1 MLTPIQYGF
10 VAISAVAAGLINA
23 LAGGGSLI
31 TFPTLMAVGIPPVMA
46 NVTNTVALCPGY
58 LGATLAQKQ
67 DLQGQQ
73 KRIKLL
79 LPSAIIGGI
88 IGGILLLNSS
98 EQVFERLIPF
108 LILLA
113 AGLLAFQDTL
123 RSWLQRRQADKK
135 GNIPESWAVLPI
147 ALASIYGGYFGA
159 GLSVIELAILGLF
172 IKDNLT
178 RLNALKQLLSL
189 VVNVAAALF
198 FLFSN
203 QVNWSAATVVA
214 IGSLTGGLLGGKL
227 ARIISP
233 SYLRWT
239 VVIISIIIAIV
250 YFLLPSNS

>member
-1 MLTPIQYGF
+1 
-10 VAISAVAAGLINA
+10 VAAGLINA

-58 LGATLAQKQ
+58 LGATLAQKK
-67 DLQGQQ
+67 DLHGQQ
-73 KRIKLL
+73 KRIRLL
-79 LPSAIIGGI
+79 LPSAVIGGI

-98 EQVFERLIPF
+98 DKVFERLIPF

-113 AGLLAFQDTL
+113 AALLAFQDTL
-123 RSWLQRRQADKK
+123 RSWLQRRQGDEN
-135 GNIPESWAVLPI
+135 GHIPEIFAVLPI

-159 GLSVIELAILGLF
+159 GLGVIELAILGLF
-172 IKDNLT
+172 LKDNLT

-189 VVNVAAALF
+189 VVNVAASWF

-203 QVNWSAATVVA
+203 QVYWSAAIVIA
-214 IGSLTGGLLGGKL
+214 IGSLIGGLLGGKL

-239 VVIISIIIAIV
+239 VVILSIITATV
-250 YFLLPSNS
+250 YFLR

>member
-1 MLTPIQYGF
+1 MLTPIHYGF
-10 VAISAVAAGLINA
+10 LAIAAVAAGLINA

-58 LGATLAQKQ
+58 LGATLAQKK
-67 DLQGQQ
+67 DLHGQQ
-73 KRIKLL
+73 KRIRLL
-79 LPSAIIGGI
+79 LPSAVIGGI

-98 EQVFERLIPF
+98 DKVFERLIPF

-113 AGLLAFQDTL
+113 AALLAFQDTL
-123 RSWLQRRQADKK
+123 RFWLQRRQGDKK
-135 GNIPESWAVLPI
+135 GNIPEIWAVLPI

-159 GLSVIELAILGLF
+159 GLGVIELAILGLF
-172 IKDNLT
+172 LKDNLT

-189 VVNVAAALF
+189 VVNVAASWF

-203 QVNWSAATVVA
+203 QVYWSAAIVVA
-214 IGSLTGGLLGGKL
+214 IGSLIGGLLGGKL

-239 VVIISIIIAIV
+239 VVILSIITATV
-250 YFLLPSNS
+250 YFLR

>member
-10 VAISAVAAGLINA
+10 LAIAAVAAGLINA

-58 LGATLAQKQ
+58 LGATLAQKK
-67 DLQGQQ
+67 DLHGQQ
-73 KRIKLL
+73 KRIQLL
-79 LPSAIIGGI
+79 LPSAVIGGI

-98 EQVFERLIPF
+98 DQVFDRLIPF

-113 AGLLAFQDTL
+113 AALLAFQDTL
-123 RSWLQRRQADKK
+123 RSWLQRRQGDKK
-135 GNIPESWAVLPI
+135 GNIPEIWAVLPI

-159 GLSVIELAILGLF
+159 GLGVIELAILGLF
-172 IKDNLT
+172 LKDNLT

-189 VVNVAAALF
+189 VVNVAASWF

-203 QVNWSAATVVA
+203 QVYWSAAIVVA
-214 IGSLTGGLLGGKL
+214 IGSLIGGLLGGKL

-239 VVIISIIIAIV
+239 VVILSIITATV
-250 YFLLPSNS
+250 YFLR

>member
-10 VAISAVAAGLINA
+10 LAIAAVAAGLINA

-58 LGATLAQKQ
+58 LGATLAQKK
-67 DLQGQQ
+67 DLHGQQ
-73 KRIKLL
+73 KRIQLL
-79 LPSAIIGGI
+79 LPSAVIGGI

-98 EQVFERLIPF
+98 DQVFDRLIPF

-113 AGLLAFQDTL
+113 AALLAFQDTL
-123 RSWLQRRQADKK
+123 RSWLQRRQGDKK
-135 GNIPESWAVLPI
+135 GNIPEIWAVLPI

-159 GLSVIELAILGLF
+159 GLGVIELAILGLF
-172 IKDNLT
+172 LKDNLT

-189 VVNVAAALF
+189 VVNVAASWF

-203 QVNWSAATVVA
+203 QVYWSAAIVVA
-214 IGSLTGGLLGGKL
+214 IGSLIGGLLGGKL
-227 ARIISP
+227 AIIISP
-233 SYLRWT
+233 SYLRST
-239 VVIISIIIAIV
+239 VVILSIITATV
-250 YFLLPSNS
+250 YFLR

>member
-10 VAISAVAAGLINA
+10 LSLAAVAAGLINA

-31 TFPTLMAVGIPPVMA
+31 TFPTLMAVGLPPVMA

-58 LGATLAQKQ
+58 LGATLAQKK
-67 DLQGQQ
+67 DLHGQQ
-73 KRIKLL
+73 KRIRLL
-79 LPSAIIGGI
+79 LPSAVIGGI

-98 EQVFERLIPF
+98 DKVFERLIPF

-113 AGLLAFQDTL
+113 AALLAFQDNL
-123 RSWLQRRQADKK
+123 RSWLQRRQ
-135 GNIPESWAVLPI
+135 GQENGHVPEILTVLPI

-159 GLSVIELAILGLF
+159 GLGVIELAILGLF
-172 IKDNLT
+172 LKDNLT

-189 VVNVAAALF
+189 VVNVAASWF
-198 FLFSN
+198 FFFSN
-203 QVNWSAATVVA
+203 QVYWSTAIVVA
-214 IGSLTGGLLGGKL
+214 IGSLIGGLLGGKL

-239 VVIISIIIAIV
+239 VVILSIITAIV
-250 YFLLPSNS
+250 YFLR

>member
-1 MLTPIQYGF
+1 MLTPTQYGF
-10 VAISAVAAGLINA
+10 LAIAAVAAGLINA

-58 LGATLAQKQ
+58 LGATLAQKK
-67 DLQGQQ
+67 DLHGQQ
-73 KRIKLL
+73 KRIQLL
-79 LPSAIIGGI
+79 LPSAVIGGI

-98 EQVFERLIPF
+98 DKVFERLIPF

-113 AGLLAFQDTL
+113 AALLAFQDTL
-123 RSWLQRRQADKK
+123 RSWLQRRQGDKK
-135 GNIPESWAVLPI
+135 GNIPEIWAVLPI

-159 GLSVIELAILGLF
+159 GLGVIELAILGLF
-172 IKDNLT
+172 LKDNLT

-189 VVNVAAALF
+189 VVNVAASWF

-203 QVNWSAATVVA
+203 QVYWSAAIVIA
-214 IGSLTGGLLGGKL
+214 IGSLIGGLLGGKL

-239 VVIISIIIAIV
+239 VVILSIITATV
-250 YFLLPSNS
+250 YFLR

>member
-10 VAISAVAAGLINA
+10 VVISAVAAGLINA

-58 LGATLAQKQ
+58 LGATLAQKK

-123 RSWLQRRQADKK
+123 RSWLQRRHTDKK
-135 GNIPESWAVLPI
+135 GNIPESWAVMPI

-172 IKDNLT
+172 LKDNLT

-203 QVNWSAATVVA
+203 QVNWAAAIVVA

-239 VVIISIIIAIV
+239 VVIISIIIAII

>member
-10 VAISAVAAGLINA
+10 LVIAAVAAGLINA

-58 LGATLAQKQ
+58 LGATLAQKK
-67 DLQGQQ
+67 DLHGQQ
-73 KRIKLL
+73 KRIQLL
-79 LPSAIIGGI
+79 LPSAVIGGI

-98 EQVFERLIPF
+98 DQVFDRLIPF

-113 AGLLAFQDTL
+113 AALLAFQDTL
-123 RSWLQRRQADKK
+123 RSWLQRRQGDKK
-135 GNIPESWAVLPI
+135 GNIPEIWAVLPI

-159 GLSVIELAILGLF
+159 GLGVIELAILGLF
-172 IKDNLT
+172 LKDNLT

-189 VVNVAAALF
+189 VVNVAASCF

-203 QVNWSAATVVA
+203 QVYWSAAIVIA
-214 IGSLTGGLLGGKL
+214 IGSLIGGLLGGKL

-239 VVIISIIIAIV
+239 VVILSIITATV
-250 YFLLPSNS
+250 YFLR

>member
-1 MLTPIQYGF
+1 MLTPIHYGF
-10 VAISAVAAGLINA
+10 LAIAAVAAGLINA

-58 LGATLAQKQ
+58 LGATLAQKK
-67 DLQGQQ
+67 DLHGQQ
-73 KRIKLL
+73 KRIQLL
-79 LPSAIIGGI
+79 LPSAVIGGI

-98 EQVFERLIPF
+98 DQVFDRLIPF

-113 AGLLAFQDTL
+113 AALLAFQDTL
-123 RSWLQRRQADKK
+123 RSWLQRRQGDKK
-135 GNIPESWAVLPI
+135 GNIPEIWAVLPI

-159 GLSVIELAILGLF
+159 GLGVIELAILGLF
-172 IKDNLT
+172 LKDNLT

-189 VVNVAAALF
+189 VVNVAASWF

-203 QVNWSAATVVA
+203 QVYWSAAIVIA
-214 IGSLTGGLLGGKL
+214 IGSLIGGLLGGKL

-233 SYLRWT
+233 SYLRQT
-239 VVIISIIIAIV
+239 VVILSIITATV
-250 YFLLPSNS
+250 YFLR

>member
-10 VAISAVAAGLINA
+10 LAIAAVAAGLINA

-58 LGATLAQKQ
+58 LGATLAQKK
-67 DLQGQQ
+67 DLHGQQ
-73 KRIKLL
+73 KRIWLL
-79 LPSAIIGGI
+79 LPSAVIGGI

-98 EQVFERLIPF
+98 DKVFERLIPF

-113 AGLLAFQDTL
+113 AALLAFQDTL
-123 RSWLQRRQADKK
+123 RSWLQRRQGDEN
-135 GNIPESWAVLPI
+135 GHIPEIFAVLPI

-159 GLSVIELAILGLF
+159 GLGVIKLAILGLF
-172 IKDNLT
+172 LKDNLT

-189 VVNVAAALF
+189 VVNVAASCF
-198 FLFSN
+198 FFFSN
-203 QVNWSAATVVA
+203 QVYWSAAIVVA
-214 IGSLTGGLLGGKL
+214 IGSLIGGLLGGKL

-233 SYLRWT
+233 SYLRQT
-239 VVIISIIIAIV
+239 VVILSIIIAIV
-250 YFLLPSNS
+250 YWLR

>member
-10 VAISAVAAGLINA
+10 LALAAVAAGLINA

-58 LGATLAQKQ
+58 LGATLAQKK
-67 DLQGQQ
+67 DLHGQQ
-73 KRIKLL
+73 KRIQLL
-79 LPSAIIGGI
+79 LPSAVIGGI

-98 EQVFERLIPF
+98 DQVFDRLIPF

-113 AGLLAFQDTL
+113 AALLAFQDTL
-123 RSWLQRRQADKK
+123 RSWLQRRQGDKK
-135 GNIPESWAVLPI
+135 GNIPEIWAVLPI

-159 GLSVIELAILGLF
+159 GLGVIELAILGLF
-172 IKDNLT
+172 LKDNLT

-189 VVNVAAALF
+189 VVNVAASWF

-203 QVNWSAATVVA
+203 QVYWSAAIVVA
-214 IGSLTGGLLGGKL
+214 IGSLIGGLLGGKL

-233 SYLRWT
+233 SYLRQT
-239 VVIISIIIAIV
+239 VVILSIIIAIV
-250 YFLLPSNS
+250 YFLR

>member
-10 VAISAVAAGLINA
+10 LVIAAVAAGLINA

-58 LGATLAQKQ
+58 LGATLAQKK
-67 DLQGQQ
+67 DLHGQQ
-73 KRIKLL
+73 KRIQLL
-79 LPSAIIGGI
+79 LPSAVIGGI

-98 EQVFERLIPF
+98 DQVFDRLIPF

-113 AGLLAFQDTL
+113 AALLAFQDTL
-123 RSWLQRRQADKK
+123 RSWLQRRQGDKK
-135 GNIPESWAVLPI
+135 GNIPEIWAVLPI

-159 GLSVIELAILGLF
+159 GLGVIELAILGLF
-172 IKDNLT
+172 LKDNLT

-189 VVNVAAALF
+189 VVNVAASWF

-203 QVNWSAATVVA
+203 QVYWSAAIVIA
-214 IGSLTGGLLGGKL
+214 IGSLIGGLLGGKL

-239 VVIISIIIAIV
+239 VVILSIITATV
-250 YFLLPSNS
+250 YFLR

>member
-10 VAISAVAAGLINA
+10 LAIAAVAAGLINA

-58 LGATLAQKQ
+58 LGATLAQKK
-67 DLQGQQ
+67 DLHGQQ
-73 KRIKLL
+73 KRIQLL
-79 LPSAIIGGI
+79 LPSAVIGGI

-98 EQVFERLIPF
+98 DQVFDRLIPF

-113 AGLLAFQDTL
+113 AALLAFQDTL
-123 RSWLQRRQADKK
+123 RSCLQRRQGDKK
-135 GNIPESWAVLPI
+135 GNIPEIWAFLPI

-159 GLSVIELAILGLF
+159 GLGVIKLAILGLF
-172 IKDNLT
+172 LKDNLT

-189 VVNVAAALF
+189 VVNVAASWF

-203 QVNWSAATVVA
+203 QVYWSAAIVVA
-214 IGSLTGGLLGGKL
+214 IGSLIGGLLGGKL

-239 VVIISIIIAIV
+239 VVILSIITATV
-250 YFLLPSNS
+250 YFLR

>member
-1 MLTPIQYGF
+1 MLTSIQYGF
-10 VAISAVAAGLINA
+10 VAIAAIAAGLINA

-58 LGATLAQKQ
+58 LGATLAQKK

-73 KRIKLL
+73 KRIQLL

-88 IGGILLLNSS
+88 IGGILLLNTG

-123 RSWLQRRQADKK
+123 RSWLQRRQSDKN
-135 GNIPESWAVLPI
+135 GDIPEIWAILPI
-147 ALASIYGGYFGA
+147 AFASIYGGYFGA

-172 IKDNLT
+172 LKDNLT

-198 FLFSN
+198 FFFSN
-203 QVNWSAATVVA
+203 QVNWSVAIVVA

-239 VVIISIIIAIV
+239 VVIISIIIAMV
-250 YFLLPSNS
+250 YFLR

>member
-1 MLTPIQYGF
+1 MLTPTQYGF
-10 VAISAVAAGLINA
+10 LAIAAVAAGLINA

-58 LGATLAQKQ
+58 LGATLAQKK
-67 DLQGQQ
+67 DLHGQQ
-73 KRIKLL
+73 KRIRLL
-79 LPSAIIGGI
+79 LPSAVIGGI

-98 EQVFERLIPF
+98 DKVFERLIPF

-113 AGLLAFQDTL
+113 AALLAFQDTL
-123 RSWLQRRQADKK
+123 RSWLQRRQGDKK
-135 GNIPESWAVLPI
+135 GNIPEIWAVLPI

-159 GLSVIELAILGLF
+159 GLGVIELAILGLF
-172 IKDNLT
+172 LKDNLT

-189 VVNVAAALF
+189 VVNVAASWF

-203 QVNWSAATVVA
+203 QVYWSAAIVVA
-214 IGSLTGGLLGGKL
+214 IGSLIGGLLGGKL

-239 VVIISIIIAIV
+239 VVILSIITATV
-250 YFLLPSNS
+250 YFLR

>member
-10 VAISAVAAGLINA
+10 LAITAVAAGLINA

-58 LGATLAQKQ
+58 LGATLAQKK
-67 DLQGQQ
+67 DLHGQQ
-73 KRIKLL
+73 KRIQLL
-79 LPSAIIGGI
+79 LPSAVIGGI

-98 EQVFERLIPF
+98 DQVFDRLIPF

-113 AGLLAFQDTL
+113 AALLAFQDTL
-123 RSWLQRRQADKK
+123 RSWLQRRQGDKK
-135 GNIPESWAVLPI
+135 GNIPENWAVLPI

-159 GLSVIELAILGLF
+159 GLGVIELAILGLF
-172 IKDNLT
+172 LKDNLT

-189 VVNVAAALF
+189 VVNVAASWF

-203 QVNWSAATVVA
+203 QVYWSAAIVVA
-214 IGSLTGGLLGGKL
+214 IGSLIGGLLGGKL

-233 SYLRWT
+233 SYLRQT
-239 VVIISIIIAIV
+239 VVILSIITAIV
-250 YFLLPSNS
+250 YFLR

>member
-10 VAISAVAAGLINA
+10 LAIAAVAAGLINA

-58 LGATLAQKQ
+58 LGATLAQKK
-67 DLQGQQ
+67 DLHGQQ
-73 KRIKLL
+73 KRIRLL
-79 LPSAIIGGI
+79 LPSAVIGGI

-98 EQVFERLIPF
+98 DQVFERLIPF

-113 AGLLAFQDTL
+113 AALLAFQDTL
-123 RSWLQRRQADKK
+123 RSWLQRRKGDKK
-135 GNIPESWAVLPI
+135 GNIPEIWAVLPI

-159 GLSVIELAILGLF
+159 GLGVIELAILGLF
-172 IKDNLT
+172 LKDNLT

-189 VVNVAAALF
+189 VVNVAAACF

-203 QVNWSAATVVA
+203 HVYWSAAIVVA

-233 SYLRWT
+233 SYLRQT
-239 VVIISIIIAIV
+239 VVILSIIIAIV
-250 YFLLPSNS
+250 YFLR

>member
-10 VAISAVAAGLINA
+10 LALAAVAAGLINA

-58 LGATLAQKQ
+58 LGATLAQKK
-67 DLQGQQ
+67 DLHGQQ
-73 KRIKLL
+73 KRIQLL
-79 LPSAIIGGI
+79 LPSAVIGGI

-98 EQVFERLIPF
+98 DQVFDRLIPF

-113 AGLLAFQDTL
+113 AALLAFQDTL
-123 RSWLQRRQADKK
+123 RSCLQRRQGDKK
-135 GNIPESWAVLPI
+135 GNIPEIWAFLPI

-159 GLSVIELAILGLF
+159 GLGVIELAILGLF
-172 IKDNLT
+172 LKDNLT

-189 VVNVAAALF
+189 VVNVAASWF

-203 QVNWSAATVVA
+203 QVDWSAAIVVA
-214 IGSLTGGLLGGKL
+214 IGSLIGGLLGGKL

-233 SYLRWT
+233 SYLRQT
-239 VVIISIIIAIV
+239 VVILSIITATV
-250 YFLLPSNS
+250 YFLR

>member
-10 VAISAVAAGLINA
+10 LAIAAVAAGLINA

-58 LGATLAQKQ
+58 LGATLAQKK
-67 DLQGQQ
+67 DLHGQQ
-73 KRIKLL
+73 KRIQLL
-79 LPSAIIGGI
+79 LPSAVIGGI

-98 EQVFERLIPF
+98 DQVFDRLIPF

-113 AGLLAFQDTL
+113 AALLAFQDTL
-123 RSWLQRRQADKK
+123 RSWLQRRQGDKK
-135 GNIPESWAVLPI
+135 GNIPEIWAVLPI

-159 GLSVIELAILGLF
+159 GLGVIELAILGLF
-172 IKDNLT
+172 LKDNLT

-189 VVNVAAALF
+189 VVNVAASWV

-203 QVNWSAATVVA
+203 QVYWSAAIVVA
-214 IGSLTGGLLGGKL
+214 IGSLIGGLLGGKL
-227 ARIISP
+227 AIIISP
-233 SYLRWT
+233 SYLRST
-239 VVIISIIIAIV
+239 VVILSIITATV
-250 YFLLPSNS
+250 YFLR

>member
-1 MLTPIQYGF
+1 MLTPLQYGF

-73 KRIKLL
+73 QRIELL

-135 GNIPESWAVLPI
+135 GNIPESGAVMPI

-172 IKDNLT
+172 LKDNLT

-203 QVNWSAATVVA
+203 QVNWSAAIVVA

-250 YFLLPSNS
+250 YFLRSY

>member
-1 MLTPIQYGF
+1 MLTPIHYGF
-10 VAISAVAAGLINA
+10 LAIAAVAAGLINA

-58 LGATLAQKQ
+58 LGATLAQKK
-67 DLQGQQ
+67 DLHGQQ
-73 KRIKLL
+73 KRIQLL
-79 LPSAIIGGI
+79 LPSAVIGGI

-98 EQVFERLIPF
+98 DKVFERLIPF

-113 AGLLAFQDTL
+113 AALLAFQDTL
-123 RSWLQRRQADKK
+123 RSWLQRRQGDKK
-135 GNIPESWAVLPI
+135 GNIPEIWAVLPI

-159 GLSVIELAILGLF
+159 GLGVIELAILGLF
-172 IKDNLT
+172 LKDNLT

-189 VVNVAAALF
+189 VVNVAASWF

-203 QVNWSAATVVA
+203 QVYWSAAIVIA
-214 IGSLTGGLLGGKL
+214 IGSLIGGLLGGKL

-239 VVIISIIIAIV
+239 VVILSIITATV
-250 YFLLPSNS
+250 YFLR

>member
-1 MLTPIQYGF
+1 MLTPTQYGF
-10 VAISAVAAGLINA
+10 LAIAAVAAGLINA

-58 LGATLAQKQ
+58 LGATLAQKK
-67 DLQGQQ
+67 DLHGQQ
-73 KRIKLL
+73 KRIRLL
-79 LPSAIIGGI
+79 LPSAVIGGI

-98 EQVFERLIPF
+98 DKVFERLIPF

-113 AGLLAFQDTL
+113 AALLAFQDTL
-123 RSWLQRRQADKK
+123 RSWLQRRQGDEN
-135 GNIPESWAVLPI
+135 GHIPEIFAVLPI

-159 GLSVIELAILGLF
+159 GLGVIELAILGLF
-172 IKDNLT
+172 LKDNLT

-189 VVNVAAALF
+189 VVNVAASWF

-203 QVNWSAATVVA
+203 QVYWSAAIVIA
-214 IGSLTGGLLGGKL
+214 IGSLIGGLLGGKL

-239 VVIISIIIAIV
+239 VVILSIITATV
-250 YFLLPSNS
+250 YFLR

>member
-10 VAISAVAAGLINA
+10 LAIAAVAAGLINA

-58 LGATLAQKQ
+58 LGATLAQKK
-67 DLQGQQ
+67 DLHGQQ
-73 KRIKLL
+73 KRIWLL
-79 LPSAIIGGI
+79 LPSAVIGGI

-98 EQVFERLIPF
+98 DKVFERLIPF

-113 AGLLAFQDTL
+113 AALLAFQDTL
-123 RSWLQRRQADKK
+123 RSWLQRRQGDEN
-135 GNIPESWAVLPI
+135 GHIPEIFAVLPI

-159 GLSVIELAILGLF
+159 GLGVIELAILGLF
-172 IKDNLT
+172 LKDNLT

-189 VVNVAAALF
+189 VVNVAAAVF

-203 QVNWSAATVVA
+203 HVYWSAAIVVA
-214 IGSLTGGLLGGKL
+214 IGSLIGGLLGGKL

-233 SYLRWT
+233 SYLRKT
-239 VVIISIIIAIV
+239 VVILSIITAIV
-250 YFLLPSNS
+250 YFLR

>member
-1 MLTPIQYGF
+1 MLTPIHYGF
-10 VAISAVAAGLINA
+10 LAIAAVAAGLINA

-58 LGATLAQKQ
+58 LGATLAQKK
-67 DLQGQQ
+67 DLHGQQ
-73 KRIKLL
+73 KRIQLL
-79 LPSAIIGGI
+79 LPSAVIGGI

-98 EQVFERLIPF
+98 DQVFDRLIPF

-113 AGLLAFQDTL
+113 AALLAFQDTL
-123 RSWLQRRQADKK
+123 RSWLQRRQGDEN
-135 GNIPESWAVLPI
+135 GHIPEIFAVLPI

-159 GLSVIELAILGLF
+159 GLGVIELAILGLF
-172 IKDNLT
+172 LKDNLT

-189 VVNVAAALF
+189 VVNVAASWF

-203 QVNWSAATVVA
+203 QVYWSAAIVVA
-214 IGSLTGGLLGGKL
+214 IGSLIGGLLGGKL

-239 VVIISIIIAIV
+239 VVILSIITATV
-250 YFLLPSNS
+250 YFLR

>member
-10 VAISAVAAGLINA
+10 LAIAAVAAGLINA

-46 NVTNTVALCPGY
+46 NVTNTVALCPGH
-58 LGATLAQKQ
+58 LGATLAQKK
-67 DLQGQQ
+67 DLHGQQ
-73 KRIKLL
+73 KRIQLL
-79 LPSAIIGGI
+79 LPSAVIGGI

-98 EQVFERLIPF
+98 DQVFDRLIPF

-113 AGLLAFQDTL
+113 AALLAFQDTL
-123 RSWLQRRQADKK
+123 RSWLQRRQGDKK
-135 GNIPESWAVLPI
+135 GNIPEIWAVLPI

-159 GLSVIELAILGLF
+159 GLGVIELAILGLF
-172 IKDNLT
+172 LKDNLT

-189 VVNVAAALF
+189 VVNVAASWF

-203 QVNWSAATVVA
+203 QVYWSAAIVVA
-214 IGSLTGGLLGGKL
+214 IGSLIGGLLGGKL

-233 SYLRWT
+233 TYLRWT
-239 VVIISIIIAIV
+239 VVILSIITAIV
-250 YFLLPSNS
+250 YWLR

>member
-10 VAISAVAAGLINA
+10 LALAAVAAGLINA

-58 LGATLAQKQ
+58 LGATLAQKK
-67 DLQGQQ
+67 DLHGQQ
-73 KRIKLL
+73 KRIQLL
-79 LPSAIIGGI
+79 LPSAVIGGI

-98 EQVFERLIPF
+98 DKVFERLIPF

-113 AGLLAFQDTL
+113 AALLAFQDTL
-123 RSWLQRRQADKK
+123 RSWLQRRQGDKK
-135 GNIPESWAVLPI
+135 GNIPEIWAVLPI

-159 GLSVIELAILGLF
+159 GLGVIELAILGLF
-172 IKDNLT
+172 LKDNLT

-189 VVNVAAALF
+189 VVNVAASWF

-203 QVNWSAATVVA
+203 QVYWSAAIVIA
-214 IGSLTGGLLGGKL
+214 IGSLIGGLLGGKL
-227 ARIISP
+227 AIIISP

-239 VVIISIIIAIV
+239 VVILSIITATV
-250 YFLLPSNS
+250 YFLR

>member
-10 VAISAVAAGLINA
+10 LVIAAVAAGLINA

-58 LGATLAQKQ
+58 LGATLAQKK
-67 DLQGQQ
+67 DLHGQQ
-73 KRIKLL
+73 KRIRLL
-79 LPSAIIGGI
+79 LPPAVIGGI

-98 EQVFERLIPF
+98 DKVFERLIPF

-113 AGLLAFQDTL
+113 AALLAFQDTL
-123 RSWLQRRQADKK
+123 RSWLQRRQGDEN
-135 GNIPESWAVLPI
+135 GHIPEILAVLPI

-159 GLSVIELAILGLF
+159 GLGVIELAILGLF

-189 VVNVAAALF
+189 VVNVAASWF

-203 QVNWSAATVVA
+203 HVYWSAAIVVA
-214 IGSLTGGLLGGKL
+214 IGSLIGGVLGGKL

-233 SYLRWT
+233 SYLRQT
-239 VVIISIIIAIV
+239 VVILSIIIAIV
-250 YFLLPSNS
+250 YWLR

>member
-10 VAISAVAAGLINA
+10 LALAAVAAGLINA

-58 LGATLAQKQ
+58 LGATLAQKK
-67 DLQGQQ
+67 DLHGQQ
-73 KRIKLL
+73 KRIQLL
-79 LPSAIIGGI
+79 LPSAVIGGI

-98 EQVFERLIPF
+98 DQVFDRLIPF

-113 AGLLAFQDTL
+113 AALLAFQDTL
-123 RSWLQRRQADKK
+123 RSWLQRRQGDKK
-135 GNIPESWAVLPI
+135 GNIPEIFAVLPI

-159 GLSVIELAILGLF
+159 GLGVIELAILGLF
-172 IKDNLT
+172 LKDNLT

-189 VVNVAAALF
+189 VVNVAASWF

-203 QVNWSAATVVA
+203 QVYWSAAIVIA
-214 IGSLTGGLLGGKL
+214 IGSLIGGLLGGKL

-239 VVIISIIIAIV
+239 VVILSIITATV
-250 YFLLPSNS
+250 YFLR

>member
-10 VAISAVAAGLINA
+10 LAIAAVAAGLINA

-58 LGATLAQKQ
+58 LGATLAQKK
-67 DLQGQQ
+67 DLHGQQ
-73 KRIKLL
+73 KRIQLL
-79 LPSAIIGGI
+79 LPSAVIGGI

-98 EQVFERLIPF
+98 DQVFDRLIPF

-113 AGLLAFQDTL
+113 AALLAFQDTL
-123 RSWLQRRQADKK
+123 RSWLQRRQGDKK
-135 GNIPESWAVLPI
+135 GNIPEIWAVLPI

-159 GLSVIELAILGLF
+159 GLGVIELAILGLF
-172 IKDNLT
+172 LKDNLT

-189 VVNVAAALF
+189 VVNVAASWF

-203 QVNWSAATVVA
+203 QVYWSAAIVIA
-214 IGSLTGGLLGGKL
+214 IGSLIGGLLGGKL
-227 ARIISP
+227 AIIISP

-239 VVIISIIIAIV
+239 VVILSIITATV
-250 YFLLPSNS
+250 YFLR

>member
-1 MLTPIQYGF
+1 
-10 VAISAVAAGLINA
+10 
-23 LAGGGSLI
+23 LI

-58 LGATLAQKQ
+58 LGATLAQKK
-67 DLQGQQ
+67 DLHGQQ
-73 KRIKLL
+73 KRIQLL
-79 LPSAIIGGI
+79 LPSAVIGGI

-98 EQVFERLIPF
+98 DQVFDRLIPF

-113 AGLLAFQDTL
+113 AALLAFQDTL
-123 RSWLQRRQADKK
+123 RSWLQRRQGDKK
-135 GNIPESWAVLPI
+135 GNIPEIWAVLPI

-159 GLSVIELAILGLF
+159 GLGVIELAILGLF
-172 IKDNLT
+172 LKDNLT

-189 VVNVAAALF
+189 VVNVAASWF

-203 QVNWSAATVVA
+203 QVDWSAAIVVA
-214 IGSLTGGLLGGKL
+214 IGSLIGGLLGGKL

-239 VVIISIIIAIV
+239 VVILSIITATV
-250 YFLLPSNS
+250 YFLR